1 MSKALMVVSILILS
15 ASLGVA
21 RADSREELIE
31 KVESL
36 QVRALLTSGQLPL
49 VNLTLGAARRV
60 NPAVTE
66 STWREIREETIS
78 AMRKLLIFSGSD
90 FDETFR
96 RSVESLSD
104 GELQKISL
112 ILSDP
117 IYTKY
122 QEAIVAPPVM
132 QGFLSAQKQMGQSLL
147 AVMNKVLLK
156 HGIPAMT

>member
-1 MSKALMVVSILILS
+1 MRKALMLAGIFALS

-49 VNLTLGAARRV
+49 VNLILGAARRA
-60 NPAVTE
+60 NPAVIE
-66 STWREIREETIS
+66 NTWMEIREETVS
-78 AMRKLLIFSGSD
+78 AMGKLLIFSGSD
-90 FDETFR
+90 FDVTFR
-96 RSVESLSD
+96 RSIESLSD
-104 GELQKISL
+104 GELQKISS

-117 IYTKY
+117 IYAKY
-122 QEAIVAPPVM
+122 QEAIVAPSVM
-132 QGFLSAQKQMGQSLL
+132 QGFMGAQKQMGQSLL

>member
-1 MSKALMVVSILILS
+1 MTGVQTCALPI
-15 ASLGVA
+15 SLGVA

-49 VNLTLGAARRV
+49 VNLILGAARRA
-60 NPAVTE
+60 NPAVIE
-66 STWREIREETIS
+66 NTWMEIREETVS
-78 AMRKLLIFSGSD
+78 AMGKLLIFSGSD
-90 FDETFR
+90 FDVTFR
-96 RSVESLSD
+96 RSIESLSD
-104 GELQKISL
+104 GELQKISS

-117 IYTKY
+117 IYAKY
-122 QEAIVAPPVM
+122 QEAIVAPSVM
-132 QGFLSAQKQMGQSLL
+132 QGFMGAQKQMGQSLL